1 MQICITGANGFIG
14 GYLIRAL
21 SRQDHSIRV
30 LTRQEGSLFA
40 GNIEVVR
47 GDLTRP
53 DCPIDA
59 FINGCDILFHCAGEV
74 RDEKVMRLLHV
85 DGTKRLI
92 QSVQDNFLRTG
103 RIVHWVQLSSVGT
116 YGPPVGAPETDR
128 VVTEETE
135 SNPVNEYEVTKTRS
149 DELVIQA
156 SKNGTMTYSIL
167 RPANVFGTKMT
178 NQSLRRLIVMVKKKL
193 FFYVGKPGA
202 IATYVHVEDV
212 VAALLICAIEPRAKG
227 KIYNLS
233 SDCKLEDLINHIA
246 LLLGV
251 REPWLRIP
259 VPLIRIP
266 LNLFSAFFGRRVYVP
281 SINILILR
289 TRYPTKKIETELD
302 FCFIKSLPGG
312 VEDMVKG
319 FT

>member
-14 GYLIRAL
+14 RYLIDAL
-21 SRQDHSIRV
+21 SRQGHAIRV

-47 GDLTRP
+47 GDLTKP
-53 DCPIDA
+53 DCPLDE
-59 FINGCDILFHCAGEV
+59 FMDSCDVLVHCAGEV

-85 DGTKRLI
+85 DGTRRLI

-116 YGPPVGAPETDR
+116 YGPPVGLPERDR

-135 SNPVNEYEVTKTRS
+135 SNPANEYEVTKTLS

-156 SKNGTMTYSIL
+156 SKNGSITYSIL

-178 NQSLRRLIVMVKKKL
+178 NQSLRRLIVMVKRKL

-202 IATYVHVEDV
+202 IVTYVHVEDV
-212 VAALLICAIEPRAKG
+212 VAALMICATESRAKG
-227 KIYNLS
+227 QIYNLS

-251 REPWLRIP
+251 RKPWLRLP
-259 VPLIRIP
+259 VPFIRIP
-266 LNLFSAFFGRRVYVP
+266 LGMCSFFLGGDVYIP
-281 SINILILR
+281 SINVFVLR
-289 TRYPTKKIETELD
+289 TRYPTQKIETELG
-302 FCFIKSLPGG
+302 FYFSKSLPGG
-312 VEDMVKG
+312 VDDMVKE

>member
-14 GYLIRAL
+14 RYLIHAL
-21 SRQDHSIRV
+21 SHQGHSVRV
-30 LTRQEGSLFA
+30 LTRQEGSLFS

-47 GDLTRP
+47 GDLTMS
-53 DCPIDA
+53 DCPLDT
-59 FINGCDILFHCAGEV
+59 FMNGCDVLFHCAGEV

-85 DGTKRLI
+85 DSTKRLI

-103 RIVHWVQLSSVGT
+103 RIVHWVQLSSVGA
-116 YGPPVGAPETDR
+116 YGPPVGAPETER
-128 VVTEETE
+128 VVTEEAE
-135 SNPVNEYEVTKTRS
+135 SNPANEYEVTKTLS

-156 SKNGTMTYSIL
+156 SKNSSMTYSIL

-178 NQSLRRLIVMVKKKL
+178 NQSLRRLIVMVKRRM

-212 VAALLICAIEPRAKG
+212 VAALIICATDSRAKG
-227 KIYNLS
+227 QIYNLS
-233 SDCKLEDLINHIA
+233 SDCKLEDLIKHIA

-251 REPWLRIP
+251 REPWLRMP

-266 LNLFSAFFGRRVYVP
+266 LNIFSAFFGNRLYLP

-289 TRYPTKKIETELD
+289 TRYPAKKIEAELG
-302 FCFIKSLPGG
+302 FHFRRSLPGG
-312 VEDMVKG
+312 VKDMVRE